1 MEWEVEV
8 HWIAEWLTSCDSGT
22 RVRVAASLRMLSLTG
37 PGLGRP
43 LVDTVRHSR
52 HRNMKELRPQSVGS
66 SELRILFAF
75 DPRRTAVMLV
85 AGDKRGAW
93 NRWYAQNIP
102 IADSRFDVHLQ
113 MLRRKGLK

>member
-1 MEWEVEV
+1 MEWDVEV
-8 HWIAEWLTSCDSGT
+8 RWISEWLTACDSAT
-22 RVRVAASLRMLSLTG
+22 RVQVAASLRMISVTG

-52 HRNMKELRPQSVGS
+52 HRNMKELRPPSAGS

-75 DPRRTAVMLV
+75 DPRRTAVMLF
-85 AGDKRGAW
+85 AGDKRGTW
-93 NRWYAQNIP
+93 NQWYAKHIP

-113 MLRRKGLK
+113 MLRRKGFK